1 MKKHSRICAYIDLD
15 AVEFNIEQEKA
26 IIDQETKMMAVIK
39 TDGYG
44 HGAAPI
50 ARMLEP
56 KDYIWGF
63 AVATLDEAMNLRKEG
78 IKKPLLVLGCI
89 FPEQYE
95 DMIQNE
101 IRATVYTWEMARRMS
116 ETAKQLNQT
125 AYFHI
130 KLDSGM
136 GRIGFAVNEESAE
149 IIEKISKLPHIV
161 VEGMFTHFAKA
172 DMSDHSYTYEQY
184 AKFLWMKQEMETR
197 RVLIENY
204 HCANSAGIIE
214 FPEMC
219 HDIVRSGITTY
230 GLYPSDEVSREV
242 IAFKPV
248 MSLISHIT
256 HVKEIEAGT
265 SISYGGTFISKE
277 PMRVATIPVG
287 YGDGYPRSLSN
298 KGYVLIDGRKAEILG
313 RICMDQLMVNVSEI
327 PSAEF
332 GTKVTLLGTDGSACI
347 TMEQLGNLSGRFNY
361 ELACDINKRVP
372 RVYRKD
378 GKIVEVINP
387 VE

>member
-1 MKKHSRICAYIDLD
+1 MKKHSRVCAYIDLD

-26 IIDQETKMMAVIK
+26 NIAQETKMMVVIK

-50 ARMLEP
+50 ARMLEDR
-56 KDYIWGF
+56 DYIWGF

-95 DMIQNE
+95 DMIQNK
-101 IRATVYTWEMARRMS
+101 IRATVYTWEMAMQMS

-130 KLDSGM
+130 KLDTGM
-136 GRIGFAVNEESAE
+136 ARIGFAVNEESAD

-161 VEGMFTHFAKA
+161 MEGMFTLFAKA
-172 DMSDHSYTYEQY
+172 VMQDHSYTYEQY
-184 AKFLWMKQEMETR
+184 AKFLWMKQEMEMR
-197 RVLIENY
+197 QVLIENY

-230 GLYPSDEVSREV
+230 GLYPSDEVSRDV
-242 IAFKPV
+242 VSFKPA

-256 HVKEIEAGT
+256 YVKEIEAGT

-298 KGYVLIDGRKAEILG
+298 KGYVLIDGMKAEILG
-313 RICMDQLMVNVSEI
+313 RVCMDQFMVNVSEI

-332 GTKVTLLGTDGSACI
+332 GTKVTLLGMDGSECI
-347 TMEQLGNLSGRFNY
+347 TMEQLGDLSGRFNY

-378 GKIVEVINP
+378 GKTIEVINP